1 MSISTSFY
9 TPPPFLLNGGR
20 GDVEEGLED
29 FFLEES
35 LLGKGG
41 QFLDGVWGY

>member
-1 MSISTSFY
+1 MEKSCSVLEIFTVIISNYPVNPVNF
-9 TPPPFLLNGGR
+9 
-20 GDVEEGLED
+20 ED